1 MNNNNYIASEW
12 MIQNKEWNQRK
23 KYKES
28 RRRLTERWQSL
39 IFFMQIYE
47 LIEKKHEKNN
57 TQPRTAHNY

>member
-1 MNNNNYIASEW
+1 MS
-12 MIQNKEWNQRK
+12 QNKEWNQRK